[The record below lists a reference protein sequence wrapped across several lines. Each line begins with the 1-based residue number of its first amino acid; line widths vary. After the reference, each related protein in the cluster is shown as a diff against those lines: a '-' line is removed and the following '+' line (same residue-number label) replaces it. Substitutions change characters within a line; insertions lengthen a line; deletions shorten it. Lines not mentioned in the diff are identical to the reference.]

1 MPGLFLHNSAA
12 RRSTME
18 DMTRDFPRVGGTFAT
33 PFLVPAGMPDFPRR
47 FQDLKR
53 PPQSLW
59 VRGRLP
65 AAGETML
72 AIVGSRATRKASCDR
87 VASLAAS
94 LARSGAKSGAKSG
107 VRSGCAIL
115 SGGALGIDAAA
126 HRGALASGGATFAV
140 LGCGIDIV
148 YPDRHAALFDQ
159 IVTSGGGL
167 LSEYGPGVQP
177 RHGQFPARN
186 RLVAALADA
195 ILVGEC
201 RLGSG
206 ALITAR
212 LGWQLGRPLLALP
225 GSAGTDQ
232 LLASGLA
239 TEVDDAADVR
249 AALAGT
255 PRVSPAAAPG
265 PDDSDA
271 FNSMKQALV
280 LLGGVATAEGLALKL
295 QRPLGEV
302 LGVLTDAE
310 LNGRVMR
317 LPGGRFEV
325 PRGN

>member
-1 MPGLFLHNSAA
+1 
-12 RRSTME
+12 
-18 DMTRDFPRVGGTFAT
+18 
-33 PFLVPAGMPDFPRR
+33 
-47 FQDLKR
+47 
-53 PPQSLW
+53 
-59 VRGRLP
+59 
-65 AAGETML
+65 ML
-72 AIVGSRATRKASCDR
+72 AIVGSRATRKASCER

-94 LARSGAKSGAKSG
+94 LAG
-107 VRSGCAIL
+107 SGCAIL

-126 HRGALASGGATFAV
+126 HRGALSAGGATFAV
-140 LGCGIDIV
+140 LGCGIDVV

-159 IVTSGGGL
+159 IVIGGGGL

-177 RHGQFPARN
+177 RQGQFPARN

-212 LGWQLGRPLLALP
+212 LGWQLGRRLLALP

-232 LLASGLA
+232 LLGSGLA
-239 TEVDDAADVR
+239 TEVNDAADVQ
-249 AALAGT
+249 AALAGKPPL
-255 PRVSPAAAPG
+255 PRSGANAD
-265 PDDSDA
+265 DDSDV